1 MARAAHLSLRTSAK
15 GGPPRPGTSENAGD
29 TRPPEGGKGR
39 GARSNFT
46 GRYEKEIR
54 EIIDDGWEVGG
65 WEVGAPEFDGAAS
78 DSIAEEEKNDAPPLK
93 TDVTIEKPKKII
105 TFNKSPYVGFD
116 RSINPYRGCE
126 HGCIY
131 CFARPS
137 HAYMGLSPGLDFESR
152 LFAKPSAAALLE
164 KELSNPR
171 YAPRVVAMG
180 TNTDPYQPI
189 ERKFRIMRGIIS
201 TFSRF
206 NHPITILTKS
216 HLITRDLD
224 LLAPMAERNL
234 VRAMLSITT
243 CDKGL
248 ARAMEPRASSPARRF
263 DAVRA
268 LSEAGISTGVMT
280 APMIPGLNDDEL
292 ETLLERAKDA
302 GAAFV
307 GYTLIRLPLEVSPLF
322 QEWLETYAP
331 ARAGRVMRH
340 IRDMNG
346 GKDYDADWSRGK
358 EIKATYP
365 TLIAQRFKK
374 AETRLGFT
382 NKRPPLDLSQFR
394 APADVSPQRDLFE

>member
-1 MARAAHLSLRTSAK
+1 MARAAHLSLRLSAK
-15 GGPPRPGTSENAGD
+15 GRPPRPGSATGARD
-29 TRPPEGGKGR
+29 DKPPEGGKGR
-39 GARSNFT
+39 GARSNQS
-46 GRYEKEIR
+46 GRFEKESR
-54 EIIDDGWEVGG
+54 EAVDDGWQ
-65 WEVGAPEFDGAAS
+65 VGATEFNGGVQDT
-78 DSIAEEEKNDAPPLK
+78 IAGTETNDAPPLK

-105 TFNKSPYVGFD
+105 TFNNSPFVGFD

-131 CFARPS
+131 CFARPT
-137 HAYMGLSPGLDFESR
+137 HAFMGLSPGLDFESR

-164 KELSNPR
+164 KELANPR

-189 ERKFRIMRGIIS
+189 ERKFRIMRAIIS
-201 TFSRF
+201 VFSRF
-206 NHPITILTKS
+206 NHPVTILTKS

-224 LLAPMAERNL
+224 LLAPMAERGL
-234 VRAMLSITT
+234 ARAMLSITT
-243 CDKGL
+243 CDKDL
-248 ARAMEPRASSPARRF
+248 ARTMEPRASAPGRRF

-268 LSEAGISTGVMT
+268 LSEAGIPTGVMT
-280 APMIPGLNDDEL
+280 APLIPGLNDDEL

-331 ARAGRVMRH
+331 ARAARVMRH

-358 EIKATYP
+358 EIKTTYP
-365 TLIAQRFKK
+365 TLIAHRFKK
-374 AETRLGFT
+374 AQARLGFD
-382 NKRPPLDLSQFR
+382 NKKPPLDLSQFR
-394 APADVSPQRDLFE
+394 APADINPQCDLFE